1 MKKDFTRNDYEEFLN
16 SSDLR
21 EHEHGTFVRTQY
33 PENFEKNYQ
42 TFLKNTEKYRTDEV
56 DGS

>member
-1 MKKDFTRNDYEEFLN
+1 MKKDFTRDDYEDFLN
-16 SSDLR
+16 RSD
-21 EHEHGTFVRTQY
+21 EVKSIHGTFVRTSY
-33 PENFEKNYQ
+33 PETFEKNYQ